1 MICVKD
7 AALDVVHMSPEWHPF
22 TGMTVA
28 AALGRGWIGAVHAD
42 DRAIVE
48 AILDAAGRERTGY
61 TMVYRLL
68 RRDGTISW
76 ISDGA
81 ITSFTPDDRRF
92 IGLLGS
98 LTEVPPDPKGAYGT
112 LGRFDPPPPAQST
125 LTHVGQDLAT
135 DYILLARAL
144 ADRDGD
150 PGLVEALDVALY
162 LARRRLGHSMH

>member
-7 AALDVVHMSPEWHPF
+7 AAMDVVHLSPEWHDY
-22 TGMTVA
+22 TGMTIS
-28 AALGRGWIGAVHAD
+28 AALGRGWLGAVHPEDRPIAD
-42 DRAIVE
+42 
-48 AILDAAGRERTGY
+48 AILEAAARERIGY
-61 TMVYRLL
+61 TMIYRLL
-68 RRDGTISW
+68 RRDGTIAW

-81 ITSFTPDDRRF
+81 VASFTPDDRRF

-98 LTEVPPDPKGAYGT
+98 LTEIPSESEGAHGT
-112 LGRFDPPPPAQST
+112 LGRFDPPPPAPST
-125 LTHVGQDLAT
+125 LTHVEQDLAT
-135 DYILLARAL
+135 DHILLARAI